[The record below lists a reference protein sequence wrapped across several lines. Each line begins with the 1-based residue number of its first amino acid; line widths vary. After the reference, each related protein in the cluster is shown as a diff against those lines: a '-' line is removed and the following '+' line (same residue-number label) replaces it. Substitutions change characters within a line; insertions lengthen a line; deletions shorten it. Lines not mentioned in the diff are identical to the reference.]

1 MKRQT
6 SRMKLVLVSFGTVL
20 LFGLMSTILLDSR
33 APQSVWA
40 YGESIHEKLR
50 MFRMLIDTIQRS
62 YVEERS
68 VEELMEGAIHGML
81 ERLDPHTNYL
91 PPDNFQRWN
100 KAFEGFTGIG
110 IYFTLVDGWPMITG
124 FIPESPAA
132 ASSLQTGDIIEAI
145 NGRSTRGMSRLEIE
159 EALMGTP
166 FQDLELTVL
175 RRDQTLRR
183 QRIQI
188 ARTHLN
194 VKSIDGAYMLNNGA
208 GYISLTRFTGSTARE
223 LDDALQTLSQK
234 GMRALVLDLRD
245 NGGGYLSAAVA
256 VADRFLPK
264 GTLIV
269 FTKGRLERS
278 FQEYRARSTFPYENL
293 PVVVL
298 LNHGTASAAEIVAGA
313 LQDWDRAL
321 IVGTTSFGK
330 GLVQSQYRFADG
342 SALLVTTA
350 KYYTPL
356 GRCIQRDY
364 FGMSKDQYYAAAYRN
379 ESLKTSEANATEAY
393 KTPKGRIVYGGGG
406 IIPDVWADNHSAD
419 ASDVV
424 RRLYFSADNVVLQF
438 AARLLRQK
446 PYLRS
451 YPPRRFAGLSIS
463 DSELKE
469 FRDFLRRSHI
479 TLSASALRQNADDI
493 RFLLKRELAYL
504 AGGPEARFWVNY
516 QRDAQLQAAAEH
528 IFDAELLLQR
538 EAVAQVMKRR
548 D

>member
-1 MKRQT
+1 MKRHT
-6 SRMKLVLVSFGTVL
+6 SRMKLGLVSFGTIL
-20 LFGLMSTILLDSR
+20 LISLFSTILMDSR

-50 MFRMLIDTIQRS
+50 ILRMLIDTIQRS

-68 VEELMEGAIHGML
+68 LEELMEGAIHGML

-110 IYFTLVDGWPMITG
+110 IYFSMVAGWPMITG
-124 FIPESPAA
+124 FVENSPAEK
-132 ASSLQTGDIIEAI
+132 STLQSGDIIEAI
-145 NGRSTRGMSRLEIE
+145 DGHSTRGMTRVEIE

-166 FQDLELTVL
+166 FDAIELTVL
-175 RRDQTLRR
+175 RRQDKIRR
-183 QRIQI
+183 QRVRI
-188 ARTHLN
+188 ARSHLN
-194 VKSIDGAYMLNNGA
+194 INSIDGAYMLTDGV
-208 GYISLTRFTGSTARE
+208 GYISLTRFTGMTASE
-223 LDDALQTLSQK
+223 LDEALEILTQK

-269 FTKGRLERS
+269 FSKGRLERS
-278 FQEYRARSTFPYENL
+278 FQEYRANGTFPYEKL

-330 GLVQSQYRFADG
+330 GLVQSQYRFSDG

-364 FGMSKDQYYAAAYRN
+364 FGMSKDQYYAAAYLN
-379 ESLKTSEANATEAY
+379 ESPQTSREHATEVF
-393 KTPKGRIVYGGGG
+393 KTPLGRKVFGGGG

-419 ASDVV
+419 AAEVV
-424 RRLYFSADNVVLQF
+424 RELYFSAGNVFFDF
-438 AARLLRQK
+438 ASRLLRQK

-451 YPPRRFAGLSIS
+451 YPPQRFASLSIS
-463 DSELKE
+463 DDE
-469 FRDFLRRSHI
+469 FQEFERFLRKNHVDVGMK
-479 TLSASALRQNADDI
+479 TLRQHASDI
-493 RFLLKRELAYL
+493 KFLLKRELAYL

-516 QRDAQLQAAAEH
+516 QRDAQLQAAAGH

-538 EAVAQVMKRR
+538 EAVAQVLKQR